1 MGVRFAVL
9 GPVEITA
16 DGRPLPTV
24 APRHRAVLAYLLL
37 NAPTVISAD
46 QLADA
51 MWGPTPPDTARAQIQ
66 ATIAVI
72 RRVLRQAG
80 AAELLQTRSAGYVIA
95 AERLDLSEFTAEV
108 AAAQKLDDKQEAAR
122 RIRAALELWRGQAL
136 ADVNADYVESARAR
150 LEERRLAAV
159 ERLIDL
165 ELDLGRHA
173 ELVDELFAQV
183 AAHPLRE
190 KLNGQLMLALHRS
203 GRQTDAL
210 AVARTFRAALAEEQ
224 GLDPGRAFIALEDGI
239 LRDDPTMDAP
249 PAAAAAPKRA
259 NHLPYDTPDFTGR
272 AGELGRIEPTGD
284 GVTLWTVDGM
294 AGSGKTTLAVHAA
307 HRLAARY
314 PDAQLFVD
322 LRAHTAGQAPLD
334 PGGAL
339 ETLLRQLGVPA
350 DRLPATAEERAALWR
365 AELAGRRVLLVL
377 DNAADADHVRPL
389 LPGACAALVL
399 VTSRRRLTGLDGAHA
414 VSVDVLPDG
423 DARALFGDIVGERAA
438 AEPEAVLEVL
448 RLCGFLP
455 LAVRIAAARLQHR
468 PRWSVAYLADRLRDH
483 RRRLSELSTSD
494 KGVAAAFALSYEHL
508 EPAQRRMF
516 RLLGLHPGP
525 DVDAEAAA
533 ALAGLTADEAEDLLE
548 SLLDTHVLLQH
559 EPGRYT
565 FHDLL
570 REHARET
577 AFAEEDEAEREQAL
591 ARLFGHYLSGVTAR
605 RASWLEAERAN
616 LIAVAVHATDH
627 ELPGDTGH
635 DVTVLHR
642 HLYDR
647 AHADALAL
655 YGQALQAARTRGD
668 RSAEARTLIDLGW
681 VRWRHADYDRSAEEF
696 ERALELSAE
705 IGERYGQARALQGLG
720 HVRLRRGDEQSGNRE
735 HQDAHADF
743 VRALDLYREL
753 GDRIGTAGTLVSLGL
768 AAERLDLLDEAAARN
783 AQALELYR
791 ELDDRG
797 GIGDALDGLAAVHR
811 RRGHYDEALDHHGRA
826 LSLHREIGYRTGEVS
841 VLNGLAETLSAAGDP
856 GGAAERHR
864 AALALAREMDFRPEQ
879 ARALRGLRSAGG

>member
-16 DGRPLPTV
+16 DGRPLPAV

-51 MWGPTPPDTARAQIQ
+51 MWGLTPPDTARAQIQ

-108 AAAQKLDDKQEAAR
+108 AAAQKVDDKQEAAR
-122 RIRAALELWRGQAL
+122 RIRAALGLWRGQAL
-136 ADVNADYVESARAR
+136 ADVHADYVESARAR

-159 ERLIDL
+159 ERLTDL
-165 ELDLGRHA
+165 ELDLGHHA

-210 AVARTFRAALAEEQ
+210 AVARTFRATLAEEQ
-224 GLDPGRAFIALEDGI
+224 GLDPSRAFTALEEGI
-239 LRDDPTMDAP
+239 LRDDPVMDAP
-249 PAAAAAPKRA
+249 PAARSA

-272 AGELGRIEPTGD
+272 SGELAGIAPAGD

-322 LRAHTAGQAPLD
+322 LRAHTAGQSPLD

-350 DRLPATAEERAALWR
+350 DRLPPTTEERAALWR
-365 AELAGRRVLLVL
+365 AELAGRRVLVVL
-377 DNAADADHVRPL
+377 DNAADADQVRPL
-389 LPGACAALVL
+389 LPGASTALVL

-414 VSVDVLPDG
+414 LSVDVLPDG

-468 PRWSVAYLADRLRDH
+468 PRWTVAYLADRLRDH

-533 ALAGLTADEAEDLLE
+533 ALADLSQDQAEDLLE
-548 SLLDTHVLLQH
+548 GLLDTHVMLQH

-577 AFAEEDEAEREQAL
+577 AAAEEDEGEREQAL
-591 ARLFGHYLSGVTAR
+591 ARLFGHYLRGVTAR
-605 RASWLEAERAN
+605 GESWQEAERAN

-635 DVTVLHR
+635 DVTALHR

-655 YGQALQAARTRGD
+655 YAGALEAARTRGD

-681 VRWRHADYDRSAEEF
+681 VRWRHADYDHSAEEF
-696 ERALELSAE
+696 ERALELSGQ

-720 HVRLRRGDEQSGNRE
+720 HVRLRRGDEQAGGRE
-735 HQDAHADF
+735 HEDAHADF

-753 GDRIGTAGTLVSLGL
+753 GDRIGTAGALVGLGL
-768 AAERLDLLDEAAARN
+768 AAERLDRPDEAAARH

-797 GIGDALDGLAAVHR
+797 GIGDALDGLAAVQR
-811 RRGHYDEALDHHGRA
+811 RRGHHDEALGHHRRA
-826 LSLHREIGYRTGEVS
+826 LSLHREIGYRTGEAV
-841 VLNGLAETLSAAGDP
+841 VLNGLAETLRAAGDP
-856 GGAAERHR
+856 DGAAEQHR
-864 AALALAREMDFRPEQ
+864 AALALARELDLRPEQ
-879 ARALRGLRSAGG
+879 ARALRGLR